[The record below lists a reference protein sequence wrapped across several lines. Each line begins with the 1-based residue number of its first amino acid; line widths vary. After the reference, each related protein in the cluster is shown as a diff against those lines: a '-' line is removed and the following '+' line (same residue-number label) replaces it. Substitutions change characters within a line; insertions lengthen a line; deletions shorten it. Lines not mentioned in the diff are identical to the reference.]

1 MGSAYSLK
9 TDEDEVLAANRA
21 FFQALESLDL
31 AKMEAIWWHEDWV
44 QSLHPGWNL
53 IVGWDEVRESWA
65 NIFRSTL
72 RMRVAISPPLV
83 HVVGDAAWVTCR
95 QELTYTSEE
104 GFTTAIVDV
113 VNIFVRRNAEWRM
126 ALHHAASMP
135 TEPASDTIQ

>member
-1 MGSAYSLK
+1 MSSAYSLK

-44 QSLHPGWNL
+44 QSLHPGWEL

-83 HVVGDAAWVTCR
+83 HVVGDAAWVACR

-104 GFTTAIVDV
+104 GFATAVVDV
-113 VNIFVRRNAEWRM
+113 VNIFVRRHAEWRL

>member
-44 QSLHPGWNL
+44 QSLHPGWDL

-72 RMRVAISPPLV
+72 KMRVAISHPLV
-83 HVVGDAAWVTCR
+83 HVVGDAAWVVCR
-95 QELTYTSEE
+95 QELTYISEE

-113 VNIFVRRNAEWRM
+113 VNIFVRRHDEWRM
-126 ALHHAASMP
+126 ALHHAAPQPAEP
-135 TEPASDTIQ
+135 TSDTVQ

>member
-1 MGSAYSLK
+1 MEAPYHLK
-9 TDEDEVLAANRA
+9 TDEEEVLAANRA

-31 AKMEAIWWHEDWV
+31 AKMEAVWWHEDWV
-44 QSLHPGWNL
+44 QSLHPGWEL

-95 QELTYTSEE
+95 QELTYTSQE

-113 VNIFVRRNAEWRM
+113 VNIFVRRNDEWRM
-126 ALHHAASMP
+126 ALHHAAP
-135 TEPASDTIQ
+135 LPAEPASDLVQ